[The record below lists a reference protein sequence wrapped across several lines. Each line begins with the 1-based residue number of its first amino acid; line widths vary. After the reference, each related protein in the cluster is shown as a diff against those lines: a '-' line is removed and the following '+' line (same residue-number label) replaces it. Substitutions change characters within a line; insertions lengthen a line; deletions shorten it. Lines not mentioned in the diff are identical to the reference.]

1 MNFMKGLNLSHDWIF
16 GGFYGIFARG
26 YYEICY
32 DCQDQDF
39 KVFGIKGVECYLSI
53 CQHLAETFCRS

>member
-16 GGFYGIFARG
+16 GGFDGSFSEG

-32 DCQDQDF
+32 DCQNQDQRDCWIDALPLCADGS
-39 KVFGIKGVECYLSI
+39 V
-53 CQHLAETFCRS
+53 AT